1 MRRTIEVSDFEMN
14 RTREL
19 MATDGW
25 DNPTEDEVFNLA
37 LEIRARMRNFDMSA
51 SQAFMDIM
59 H

>member
-1 MRRTIEVSDFEMN
+1 MRRTIEVPDFEME

-19 MATDGW
+19 MAADGW
-25 DNPTEDEVFNLA
+25 NNATDDEVFNLA
-37 LEIRARMRNFDMSA
+37 LEIRARMRNFEMTA

>member
-1 MRRTIEVSDFEMN
+1 MRRTIEVPDFEMK
-14 RTREL
+14 RTMEF
-19 MATDGW
+19 MVADGW

-37 LEIRARMRNFDMSA
+37 LEIRARMRNFEMTA